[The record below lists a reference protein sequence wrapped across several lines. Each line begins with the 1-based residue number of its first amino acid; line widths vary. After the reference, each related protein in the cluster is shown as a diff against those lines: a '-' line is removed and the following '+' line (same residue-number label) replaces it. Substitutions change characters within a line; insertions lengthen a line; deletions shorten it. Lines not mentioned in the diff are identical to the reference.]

1 MKSKRISS
9 LCKMA
14 VVSLCFVLAATGC
27 GAATSEPA
35 DWVEESVDT
44 SASSWIER
52 VSYAREST
60 ASVGRLTVR
69 IKGEDITYLDVPLNV
84 WEQFKASE
92 SLGSF
97 YGKNIKQRYERTK
110 GPALSDRFDTIPG
123 IATTAAVECAFNEEC
138 EPLLLR
144 TLSLATGTVRVAA
157 YAFTRT
163 RIAAE
168 LVAAHERGADVR
180 VKMDARQAEY
190 PSARRLIQYLED
202 RGVPVA
208 LIAVQGD
215 YSAMHNKFVTVDRRW
230 VVAGS
235 YNFTTTAGSA
245 NWENILL
252 VDSPEIAARY
262 EEAWNAIVS
271 E

>member
-1 MKSKRISS
+1 
-9 LCKMA
+9 MA
-14 VVSLCFVLAATGC
+14 VCLLAATASC
-27 GAATSEPA
+27 RGATP
-35 DWVEESVDT
+35 DTTDVVEESIDT

-52 VSYAREST
+52 VSFSRERTSD
-60 ASVGRLTVR
+60 VGRLTVR
-69 IKGEDITYLDVPLNV
+69 IKGEDITYLDVPVSV
-84 WEQFKASE
+84 WEQFKQSE

-110 GPALSDRFDTIPG
+110 GPALSERFETVPG
-123 IATTAAVECAFNEEC
+123 LTTTAAVECAFNEDC

-144 TLSLATGTVRVAA
+144 VISKATGTVRVAA

-163 RIAAE
+163 RIAAA

-180 VKMDARQAEY
+180 IKMDAKQAEY
-190 PSARRLIQYLED
+190 PSAQRVIRFLED
-202 RGVPVA
+202 RGIPVT
-208 LIAVQGD
+208 LILVQGD
-215 YSAMHNKFVTVDRRW
+215 YSAMHNKFVTVDGRY

-245 NWENILL
+245 NWENMLL

-262 EEAWNAIVS
+262 EQAWDAIVS